1 MLRLSF
7 LIFLLLFLFT
17 SFLKSDEN
25 SFFSGGDTTNVTNNK
40 NSFSLVAKNLPEYLQ
55 VDFLVGD
62 ALFER
67 IWEDS
72 RLTSNTAKDGLG
84 PLFNSQSCE
93 GCHINDGRGH
103 LPEDLYKDMDS
114 ISIVVHLGKN
124 KNNSNKG
131 YKNIPDEVYGSQISD
146 FSVENILKEAD
157 INFEYDYSVEVFDNG
172 MVYQLRKPKIFLS
185 NLNYGDISEETEFS
199 ARVAQPLIGLGLI
212 ESIRVED
219 ILNNEDEF
227 DLDNDGISG
236 KANKV
241 WDDVNQKESLGR
253 FGWKASQPSIY
264 QQVADALF
272 NDMSLSNPLYKDS
285 SNCSEFQT
293 ICINVPDGN
302 SKEYDDLEVSNQQLD
317 LITFYSQQLGV
328 PSRRNIEDEN
338 VILGKEIFFQLSCNS
353 CHTEKF
359 KTGSHGD
366 HNNLKQQIIY
376 PYSDFLL
383 HDMGRGLAD
392 DLPEY
397 LANGNEW
404 RTPPLWGL
412 GLTEIV
418 SGRKTYLHDGR
429 ARNLVEAILWH
440 GGEANSS
447 KEKFL
452 GLNKTQLNQLVI
464 FLNSL

>member
-1 MLRLSF
+1 
-7 LIFLLLFLFT
+7 
-17 SFLKSDEN
+17 
-25 SFFSGGDTTNVTNNK
+25 
-40 NSFSLVAKNLPEYLQ
+40 
-55 VDFLVGD
+55 
-62 ALFER
+62 
-67 IWEDS
+67 
-72 RLTSNTAKDGLG
+72 
-84 PLFNSQSCE
+84 
-93 GCHINDGRGH
+93 
-103 LPEDLYKDMDS
+103 
-114 ISIVVHLGKN
+114 
-124 KNNSNKG
+124 
-131 YKNIPDEVYGSQISD
+131 
-146 FSVENILKEAD
+146 
-157 INFEYDYSVEVFDNG
+157 
-172 MVYQLRKPKIFLS
+172 
-185 NLNYGDISEETEFS
+185 DISEETEFS

-359 KTGSHGD
+359 KTGSHAD

-397 LANGNEW
+397 LANGSEW

-452 GLNKTQLNQLVI
+452 GLNKNQLNQLVI

>member
-7 LIFLLLFLFT
+7 IIFICLLLFNSL
-17 SFLKSDEN
+17 LKSDESN
-25 SFFSGGDTTNVTNNK
+25 FFSGGETTNITNNK
-40 NSFSLVAKNLPEYLQ
+40 NSFSLVAKNLPQHLI

-72 RLTSNTAKDGLG
+72 RFTSNIAKDGLG
-84 PLFNSQSCE
+84 PLFGSQSCE

-103 LPEDLYKDMDS
+103 LPEKIYQDTDS

-124 KNNSNKG
+124 KGDLNKKF
-131 YKNIPDEVYGSQISD
+131 KNVADNHYGSQISE
-146 FSVENILKEAD
+146 FSVKGILKEAD
-157 INFEYDYSVEVFDNG
+157 INFKYDYSVGVFSNG
-172 MVYQLRKPKIFLS
+172 MIYELRKPKIFLS
-185 NLNYGDISEETEFS
+185 NFNYGDLDKDTEFS
-199 ARVAQPLIGLGLI
+199 ARVAQPLIGLGLV
-212 ESIRVED
+212 ESISAED
-219 ILNNEDEF
+219 ILKNEDEF
-227 DLDNDGISG
+227 DLNNDGISG

-241 WDDVNQKESLGR
+241 WDDVNQKVELGR

-272 NDMSLSNPLYKDS
+272 NDMGLSNPLYKDP
-285 SNCSEFQT
+285 SNCSESQ
-293 ICINVPDGN
+293 INCLNIIDGN
-302 SKEYDDLEVSNQQLD
+302 SIEHDGLEVSNQQLE

-328 PSRRNIEDEN
+328 PARRNIDNED
-338 VILGKEIFFQLSCNS
+338 VIAGKKIFFELSCNS
-353 CHTEKF
+353 CHKEKF
-359 KTGSHGD
+359 KTGSHSD
-366 HNNLKQQIIY
+366 HKNLKHQTIY

-383 HDMGRGLAD
+383 HDMGEGLGD
-392 DLPEY
+392 NLPEY

-404 RTPPLWGL
+404 RTTPLWGL
-412 GLTEIV
+412 GLTETV

-440 GGEANSS
+440 GGEAKSS
-447 KEKFL
+447 KEKL
-452 GLNKTQLNQLVI
+452 LELNKIQLNQLVM